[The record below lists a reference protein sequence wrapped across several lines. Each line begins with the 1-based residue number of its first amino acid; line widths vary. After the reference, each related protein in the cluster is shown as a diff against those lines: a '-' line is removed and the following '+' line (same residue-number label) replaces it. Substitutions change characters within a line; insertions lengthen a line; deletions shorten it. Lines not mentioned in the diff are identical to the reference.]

1 MDFLEKYKQDI
12 FGQISCFDRMI
23 FRGYLTS
30 FFQSSGMYYYLSQ
43 SNVLLKNFK
52 EFVLKTT
59 KQLKDHIE
67 NLAATNAVP
76 LIYLNSPQ
84 SSKEEIVKEVLAESS
99 DKEGLIAIIKVV
111 ELCQSVE
118 VRGNKLTKKLEAVNS
133 WRKCLHYYLYYVDK
147 EFGLMHV
154 RIQSWLPY
162 TIQIYINGHEYLKRA
177 LTDSGITFRGY
188 ENSISWV
195 SDIDKAQQLADKLE
209 NKKWDRFFDVIAN
222 RINPL
227 LAKIVA
233 IFGSGYK
240 WCLYQGEYA
249 TDVLYKS
256 REKLEGIFP
265 QLLEHSSLFK
275 GGEDIL
281 TFFGRKV
288 HGNFKGEVIT
298 DRKRFSQGFR
308 VKHRLA
314 KNSIKMYDK
323 DNVLR
328 IETTINNPKVFKIYK
343 TVTRKGQQTKAWV
356 PMGKSVSNLYRYAQ
370 VSMTANEKYLN
381 SLCAIDI
388 RDNIG
393 KKVEKLSNSVIT
405 KTKTG
410 SKRSTGGFNLLK
422 EETGLLFEAI
432 NDSRFCLNNFRN
444 RDLREL
450 LIEKGGIKLKE
461 KTKESLKKLSNKI
474 TRLISKLRAHKLI
487 AKTPRSFCYRVTKSG
502 MELITRILRIR
513 KVEILALG

>member
-1 MDFLEKYKQDI
+1 MNFLEKYKQDI

-30 FFQSSGMYYYLSQ
+30 FFQSSGIYYYLSQ

-52 EFVLKTT
+52 EFVLKTS

-84 SSKEEIVKEVLAESS
+84 SSKEEIVKEVLMESP
-99 DKEGLIAIIKVV
+99 DQEGLSAIIKVI

-118 VRGNKLTKKLEAVNS
+118 VRGNKLSKKLEVVNS
-133 WRKCLHYYLYYVDK
+133 W
-147 EFGLMHV
+147 
-154 RIQSWLPY
+154 
-162 TIQIYINGHEYLKRA
+162 
-177 LTDSGITFRGY
+177 
-188 ENSISWV
+188 
-195 SDIDKAQQLADKLE
+195 
-209 NKKWDRFFDVIAN
+209 
-222 RINPL
+222 
-227 LAKIVA
+227 
-233 IFGSGYK
+233 
-240 WCLYQGEYA
+240 
-249 TDVLYKS
+249 
-256 REKLEGIFP
+256 
-265 QLLEHSSLFK
+265 
-275 GGEDIL
+275 
-281 TFFGRKV
+281 RKV

-314 KNSIKMYDK
+314 KNSRKMYDK

-328 IETTINNPKVFKIYK
+328 IETTINNPKVFKIFK
-343 TVTRKGQQTKAWV
+343 TVIRKGQQTKAWV

-370 VSMTANEKYLN
+370 VSMTANEKYLTG
-381 SLCAIDI
+381 LCAIDI
-388 RDNIG
+388 RDNPG
-393 KKVEKLSNSVIT
+393 KKVEKLSNRVIT

-410 SKRSTGGFNLLK
+410 SKISTGGFNLLK
-422 EETGLLFEAI
+422 EETCLLFEAI

-450 LIEKGGIKLKE
+450 LIEKGIIKLKE
-461 KTKESLKKLSNKI
+461 KTKKSLKKLSNKI
-474 TRLISKLRAHKLI
+474 TRLLSKLRAHKLI
-487 AKTPRSFCYRVTKSG
+487 AKIPRSFCSRVTKSG